1 MRMSGSAVQQVTRI
15 DSFEVLKGNNPVFF
29 TYVGKQDGALWETY
43 YSVAETFQAHSY
55 FYATSTEIAD
65 RHFEIDIT
73 PAILV
78 YKEKVHYYY
87 PREYEQTRIIEQKKN
102 ELLPFSV
109 R

>member
-1 MRMSGSAVQQVTRI
+1 MRMSGSPVQQVTRI

-78 YKEKVHYYY
+78 YKEKVHTYY
-87 PREYEQTRIIEQKKN
+87 PRE
-102 ELLPFSV
+102 
-109 R
+109 